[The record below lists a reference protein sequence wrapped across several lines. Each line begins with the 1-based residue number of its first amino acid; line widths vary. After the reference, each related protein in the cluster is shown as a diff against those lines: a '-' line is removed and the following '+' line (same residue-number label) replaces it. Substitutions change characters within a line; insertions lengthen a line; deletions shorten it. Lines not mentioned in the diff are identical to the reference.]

1 MRRQEFGG
9 FKVNALNTEPSTSNY
24 LVSRRSM
31 KRIIIVGGGVAGLG
45 AAYKVARA
53 ASEGHE
59 VEFTLLE
66 KDRRLGGKIQTE
78 IVPDPLEEGR
88 FIVDGGPDCF
98 LTEKPACHRIAKLT
112 GIFDDELPTDESR
125 KRTWILSRG
134 KLHQLPDGIF
144 MFAPTKFLPFA
155 TTGLFSWPGKVRM
168 AMDLFVP
175 PKKVAPGEFNDE
187 TLESFVV
194 RRMGRECLDRLAEPL
209 VGGVH
214 ASDPAKMSLA
224 ATFPRLLEMEQKYGS
239 LMKGFIAA
247 RRKVE
252 EMRRK
257 YPPKP
262 GQKPRTFFTSFVNG
276 MQQLTDRMADAA
288 GRPNIHTG
296 VAVTSLHCSGHG
308 AWSAQLSNG
317 STIAEDAVIIA
328 TESWAAEPL
337 IRPHDQA
344 MADALASIPT
354 SSSATVSIA
363 FKESEVGFDLN
374 AFGVLCPLIEGR
386 ALMAATYSSTKWPGR
401 APAGKVLLR
410 GFVGGPHNQEIL
422 KRSDE
427 ELVQTVLAEFRD
439 ILGLNPFAK
448 PLFSRV
454 FRWHLGMPQYTLGHL
469 EQIAR
474 IDERCAQIPGLAI
487 AGGSYTG
494 VGVPNCIESGER
506 AVSKVLG
513 EWGIDLS
520 EDQAEEE
527 RYY

>member
-1 MRRQEFGG
+1 
-9 FKVNALNTEPSTSNY
+9 
-24 LVSRRSM
+24 M
-31 KRIIIVGGGVAGLG
+31 KRIIIIGGGVAGLG
-45 AAYKVARA
+45 AGYKIRRA
-53 ASEGHE
+53 ASEGHD
-59 VEFTLLE
+59 VEFVLVE

-78 IVPDPLEEGR
+78 IVPDPSEEGR

-134 KLHQLPDGIF
+134 KLYEMPDGIF

-155 TTGLFSWPGKVRM
+155 TTGLFSWPGKIRM
-168 AMDLFVP
+168 AMDLLIP
-175 PKKVAPGEFNDE
+175 PKKVMPGEFNDE

-214 ASDPAKMSLA
+214 ASDPSKMSLA

-239 LMKGFIAA
+239 LTKGFIAA

-257 YPPKP
+257 YPARP
-262 GQKPRTFFTSFVNG
+262 GEKPRTFFTSFVKG

-288 GRPNIHTG
+288 GRERIRTG
-296 VAVTSLHCSGHG
+296 VAVTALRRKDDG
-308 AWSAQLSNG
+308 AWIAQLSNSSSIDG
-317 STIAEDAVIIA
+317 DAVIIA

-337 IRPHDQA
+337 IRPHDNA
-344 MADALASIPT
+344 IADALASIPT
-354 SSSATVSIA
+354 SSSATISIA
-363 FKESEVGFDLN
+363 FKESEVGFNLN
-374 AFGVLCPLIEGR
+374 AFGVLCPLAEGR

-427 ELVQTVLAEFRD
+427 ELVQTVLAEFHD

-448 PLFSRV
+448 PLFTRV

-469 EQIAR
+469 EHIKL
-474 IDERCAQIPGLAI
+474 IEDHSAQIPGLAI
-487 AGGSYTG
+487 AGGSYRG
-494 VGVPNCIESGER
+494 VGVPNCIESGEG
-506 AVSKVLG
+506 AVSKILR
-513 EWGIDLS
+513 EWGIVLA
-520 EDQAEEE
+520 EDHAEEK